1 MPPQRLE
8 GVPQA
13 VEGIRETRV
22 QLHCLPQQSQRFVQP
37 ALLAADGSEA
47 VMRPEMPG
55 TLADHRIQQRSRF
68 VNPAGGLH
76 LRCFPNLQFHHRA
89 PTRRL
94 SKAFQSDSSFI

>member
-1 MPPQRLE
+1 
-8 GVPQA
+8 
-13 VEGIRETRV
+13 
-22 QLHCLPQQSQRFVQP
+22 
-37 ALLAADGSEA
+37 
-47 VMRPEMPG
+47 MRPEMPG